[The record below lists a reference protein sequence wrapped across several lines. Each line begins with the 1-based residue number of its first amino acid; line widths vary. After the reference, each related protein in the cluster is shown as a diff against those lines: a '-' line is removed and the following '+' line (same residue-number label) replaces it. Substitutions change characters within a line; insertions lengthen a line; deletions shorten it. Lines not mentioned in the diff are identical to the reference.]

1 MNKINNKY
9 QMTPTNQKAGLR
21 DGSQQPNTWRRECE
35 GEGLL
40 SFPCGKLC
48 HLIVML
54 PIKRHTQQRGFV
66 INAADLGKRFILK
79 SQGGSWLVD
88 MGSKVVEL
96 LERRFNDKYSHRLEV
111 FSPRLFPSNC
121 PSWPAVAF
129 NVCLEL
135 Y

>member
-1 MNKINNKY
+1 MWIKLIINIRWH
-9 QMTPTNQKAGLR
+9 LR
-21 DGSQQPNTWRRECE
+21 TKKQGWEMEVSSQIQGDGSVRARAFWVSRVENYATWLWRCQW
-35 GEGLL
+35 
-40 SFPCGKLC
+40 
-48 HLIVML
+48 
-54 PIKRHTQQRGFV
+54 HTQQRGFV

-79 SQGGSWLVD
+79 SQGVSWLVD

-129 NVCLEL
+129 NTCLEL